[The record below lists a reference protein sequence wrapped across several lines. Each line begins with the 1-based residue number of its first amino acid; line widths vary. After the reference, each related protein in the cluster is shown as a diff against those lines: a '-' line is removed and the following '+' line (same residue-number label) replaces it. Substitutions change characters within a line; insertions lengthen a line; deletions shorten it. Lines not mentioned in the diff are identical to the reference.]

1 MILPGAEPFFLP
13 GGQEGVLLIHGFTGL
28 PAELLLMGNYL
39 HDRGFS
45 VLGVRLAGH
54 GTTVEDMSHM
64 TWEDWMDSVRDGY
77 ALLSGYCRNV
87 NVIGHSMGGL
97 FALLLSTEEKVR
109 RVVTLAAPIQIAEE
123 LGIKFLPPR
132 EACSN
137 QFIPKARRRL
147 RNVPSAVNNT
157 YRKMPLIGIHE
168 LVEVIEATKGCIEKV
183 AVPVLIMHSH
193 DDHTAAPS
201 SAGYILEHVKNE
213 KSRILW
219 LEKSG
224 HLLPVAAEREKVF
237 AEAATFLQASDG
249 DGWQGNE

>member
-13 GGQEGVLLIHGFTGL
+13 GGPKGVLLIHGFTGL
-28 PAELLLMGNYL
+28 PAELLLMGQYL
-39 HDRGFS
+39 HKLGFT

-77 ALLSGYCRNV
+77 AVLSGFCESID
-87 NVIGHSMGGL
+87 VIGHSMGGL
-97 FALLLSTEEKVR
+97 FSLLLSTEEKVR
-109 RVVTLAAPIQIAEE
+109 KVVTMAAPIQIAQER
-123 LGIKFLPPR
+123 GIKFLPPR
-132 EACSN
+132 EVCNN

-147 RNVPSAVNNT
+147 KGVPEAVNKT
-157 YRKMPLIGIHE
+157 YRKMPLIGVHE
-168 LVEVIEATKGCIEKV
+168 LVDVIEATKGCIDKV
-183 AVPVLIMHSH
+183 SAPVLIMHSH

-201 SAGYILEHVKNE
+201 SAGYIYEHVKSE
-213 KSRILW
+213 DRRVFW

-237 AEAATFLQASDG
+237 AEAAAFLQSSDA
-249 DGWQGNE
+249 